1 MKLTKEQLKKII
13 QEELNNMGEV
23 KVGEYELDPGQG
35 DTPDRF
41 DIVNDLR
48 DAMLVAGKKWVKMAS
63 KGQTPEASE
72 KFETI
77 YDILENGLLKADQ
90 RAYDFMKENKTTVIT
105 KQRKR

>member
-23 KVGEYELDPGQG
+23 KVGDYELDPGQG

-48 DAMLVAGKKWVKMAS
+48 NAMLVAGKKWVKMAS

-77 YDILENGLLKADQ
+77 YDILENGLLKADG
-90 RAYDFMKENKTTVIT
+90 RAYDFMKENKTT
-105 KQRKR
+105 KGN